1 MNVPEL
7 IFTELAHGR
16 NFFLEKPYATFH
28 ENPTSGLVADGR
40 KDVFHHRRSSLTS
53 QKKKRKGGGKKKKR
67 KKLNSSMH

>member
-16 NFFLEKPYATFH
+16 NFFFLENTYAEFH

-40 KDVFHHRRSSLTS
+40 KDVFHHRRSLTA
-53 QKKKRKGGGKKKKR
+53 QKKKKKKTSEQQHA
-67 KKLNSSMH
+67 LTSY